1 MESLNIGLQVVMLNK
16 LKKIN
21 PIFCIIVLSFIIRL
35 VNINQSLW
43 LDEAAQAVESS
54 RPLNQQLNIVGDF
67 QPPLLHYIV
76 HFFYQIS
83 SADWFLRLPSV
94 IAGVIT
100 IVFAYKI
107 TEHLFNKKIAFTVG
121 LLGATS
127 SYHYYFSQELRQYSL
142 AAMWAAISMWYFIKW
157 IGTKSDK
164 ISLGYILSTSA
175 GMYSM
180 YVFPFL
186 VLYQLIYVLL
196 VASKKSV
203 SFIKQLF
210 IAGLIF
216 APWLPMFF
224 KQLKAGMGLKENF
237 AGWATAVS
245 LPWAKSLPLTAIRFV
260 IGMIPVEL
268 SIFQITLFS
277 LVFSSIIYII
287 KPVIKSK
294 TIKPILFWLIAPI
307 LLSFLFSFFIPVL
320 EPKRVMFVLPAF
332 WIILA
337 VGLHQYKLKNILI
350 SLILFAQIF
359 LLGIH
364 MTSPS
369 LKRENWKQAV
379 AFVQDSSYQ
388 DKAVIFAFPGAF
400 APWTWYQKDVVPHYA
415 TKTLKVPSISYLD
428 EALGKSLDYETIFVF
443 EYLMDLSDP
452 DRYVFSWLE
461 LHNYTNTEIK
471 DFHGVGFIHI
481 YQRVTPLA
489 LN

>member
-1 MESLNIGLQVVMLNK
+1 MLSK

-21 PIFCIIVLSFIIRL
+21 PIFFIITLSFVIRL

-54 RPLNQQLNIVGDF
+54 RPLTQQLNIVGDF

-100 IVFAYKI
+100 IAFAYKI
-107 TEHLFNKKIAFTVG
+107 AEHLFNKKIALTVG

-142 AAMWAAISMWYFIKW
+142 AAMWAVISMWYFIKW
-157 IGTKSDK
+157 INTKSDK

-186 VLYQLIYVLL
+186 VIYQLIYTLL
-196 VASKKSV
+196 FASKKSIQ
-203 SFIKQLF
+203 FIKQLL
-210 IAGLIF
+210 IIGLIF
-216 APWLPMFF
+216 SPWLPMFF

-245 LPWAKSLPLTAIRFV
+245 LPWAKSLPLTAIRFT

-268 SIFQITLFS
+268 NIFQIVLFS
-277 LVFSSIIYII
+277 LIFLATFFII

-294 TIKPILFWLIAPI
+294 KIKPILFWLIIPV

-332 WIILA
+332 WILLG
-337 VGLHQYKLKNILI
+337 VGIYKHKSKNILI
-350 SLILFAQIF
+350 SLILLAQII

-379 AFVQDSSYQ
+379 EFVQDSSHQ
-388 DKAVIFAFPGAF
+388 NKTVLFAFPGAF
-400 APWTWYQKDVVPHYA
+400 APWTWYQQDLVPYYA
-415 TKTLKVPSISYLD
+415 TKTLTVPSISYLD
-428 EALGKSLDYETIFVF
+428 EVIGKSLDYETIFVF

-452 DRYVFSWLE
+452 QRHIFSWLE
-461 LHNYTNTEIK
+461 LHDYTKTEIK

-481 YQRVTPLA
+481 YQRIIPLA

>member
-1 MESLNIGLQVVMLNK
+1 MLNK
-16 LKKIN
+16 LKKSS
-21 PIFCIIVLSFIIRL
+21 PILFIIALSFIIRL
-35 VNINQSLW
+35 IGINQSLW
-43 LDEAAQAVESS
+43 LDEAAQAIESS
-54 RPLNQQLNIVGDF
+54 RPFSQQLNIIGDF
-67 QPPLLHYIV
+67 QPPLLHYII

-83 SADWFLRLPSV
+83 SDDWFLRLPSV

-107 TEHLFNKKIAFTVG
+107 TKYLFDKKTAFLVG

-157 IGTKSDK
+157 INSKKDK
-164 ISLGYILSTSA
+164 IFWGYILSTSA

-186 VLYQLIYVLL
+186 IAYQLFYVLFS
-196 VASKKSV
+196 VSKKSV
-203 SFIKQLF
+203 SFIKQLL
-210 IAGLIF
+210 IVGLIF
-216 APWLPMFF
+216 APWIPMFI
-224 KQLKAGMGLKENF
+224 KQLKTGMSLKENF

-245 LPWAKSLPLTAIRFV
+245 LPWAKSLPLTAIRFI

-268 SIFQITLFS
+268 TIFQIVLFLTLFS
-277 LVFSSIIYII
+277 AIIYII
-287 KPVIKSK
+287 KPIIKSK
-294 TIKPILFWLIAPI
+294 SIKPIIFWLIAPV

-337 VGLHQYKLKNILI
+337 AGLHKHKSKNILI
-350 SLILFAQIF
+350 SLVLLTQII

-379 AFVQDSSYQ
+379 EFIQDSSDK
-388 DKAVIFAFPGAF
+388 DKAVIFAFPGDF
-400 APWTWYQKDVVPHYA
+400 APWTWYQQDLVPHYA
-415 TKTLKVPSISYLD
+415 TKTLTVPSIAYLD
-428 EALGKSLDYETIFVF
+428 ETIGKSLDHDTIFVF

-452 DRYVFSWLE
+452 HRYVFSWLK
-461 LHNYTNTEIK
+461 LHNYTKTEIK

-481 YQRVTPLA
+481 YQKNVPLA
-489 LN
+489 IN

>member
-1 MESLNIGLQVVMLNK
+1 MLSK

-21 PIFCIIVLSFIIRL
+21 PIFFIIVLSLIIRF
-35 VNINQSLW
+35 VNIDQSLW

-54 RPLNQQLNIVGDF
+54 RPFNQQLNIVGDF

-100 IVFAYKI
+100 IAFAYKI
-107 TEHLFNKKIAFTVG
+107 AKYLFNKNVALIVG

-142 AAMWAAISMWYFIKW
+142 ATMWATISMWYFIKW
-157 IGTKSDK
+157 INTKSDK
-164 ISLGYILSTSA
+164 VSWGYILSTSA

-186 VLYQLIYVLL
+186 VVYQLIYTLL
-196 VASKKSV
+196 FASKKPV
-203 SFIKQLF
+203 SYIKQLF
-210 IAGLIF
+210 IISLIF

-224 KQLKAGMGLKENF
+224 KQLRTGMALKDNF
-237 AGWATAVS
+237 TGWATAVS
-245 LPWAKSLPLTAIRFV
+245 LPWAKSLPLTAIRFI

-268 SIFQITLFS
+268 NIFQVILFTLIFS
-277 LVFSSIIYII
+277 AIIYII
-287 KPVIKSK
+287 KPIIKSK
-294 TIKPILFWLIAPI
+294 KIKPILFWLIAPV

-320 EPKRVMFVLPAF
+320 EPKRIMFVLPAF
-332 WIILA
+332 WILLA
-337 VGLHQYKLKNILI
+337 LGLHRHKSKNILI
-350 SLILFAQIF
+350 PLVLLAQII

-364 MTSPS
+364 IASPN

-379 AFVQDSSYQ
+379 EFVQDSSYQ
-388 DKAVIFAFPGAF
+388 NKVAIFAFPGAF
-400 APWTWYQKDVVPHYA
+400 APWTWYQQDLVPHYA
-415 TKTLKVPSISYLD
+415 TKTLTVSSETKLD
-428 EALGKSLDYETIFVF
+428 QVIGKSLDYDTIFVF
-443 EYLMDLSDP
+443 EYLMDLTDP
-452 DRYVFSWLE
+452 SRQIFSWLE
-461 LHNYTNTEIK
+461 LHDYTKTEIK

-481 YQRVTPLA
+481 YQKNIPLA